1 MCHHPRPIRRFTTL
15 LLLLSCSTCNQ
26 VEKLVVVS
34 CWWWYRRG
42 QVHYIYPLLA
52 APTDA
57 WLIFIRFR
65 SNNLWTCYSKMRLFI
80 LLKKK
85 EQRIIHLELN
95 YTENFNLWRI
105 VEYEWRSLSVI
116 HSRFLQDDSS
126 LSLFPGS
133 GSITKQ
139 VWAQASSA
147 TFSRFSPSNRYM
159 HNGETANASI
169 MKQWNS

>member
-1 MCHHPRPIRRFTTL
+1 MLMMIPTGPGTL
-15 LLLLSCSTCNQ
+15 
-26 VEKLVVVS
+26 
-34 CWWWYRRG
+34 
-42 QVHYIYPLLA
+42 YIYPLLA

-65 SNNLWTCYSKMRLFI
+65 SNNLWTCYSKMRLFK

-85 EQRIIHLELN
+85 KR
-95 YTENFNLWRI
+95 TENYSSWIKLYRKFQPLTHRRI
-105 VEYEWRSLSVI
+105 RMTISLSVI

>member
-65 SNNLWTCYSKMRLFI
+65 SNNLWTCYSKMRLFK

-85 EQRIIHLELN
+85 KR
-95 YTENFNLWRI
+95 TENYSSWIKLYRKFQPLTHRRI
-105 VEYEWRSLSVI
+105 RMTISLGHPLPISPR
-116 HSRFLQDDSS
+116 RFLS
-126 LSLFPGS
+126 LSL
-133 GSITKQ
+133 
-139 VWAQASSA
+139 
-147 TFSRFSPSNRYM
+147 SRFWFN
-159 HNGETANASI
+159 NEASLSAS
-169 MKQWNS
+169 QQRHVFTLQPLQ

>member
-1 MCHHPRPIRRFTTL
+1 MLMMIPTGPGTL
-15 LLLLSCSTCNQ
+15 
-26 VEKLVVVS
+26 
-34 CWWWYRRG
+34 
-42 QVHYIYPLLA
+42 YIYPLLT

-65 SNNLWTCYSKMRLFI
+65 SNNLWTCYSKMRLFK

-85 EQRIIHLELN
+85 KR
-95 YTENFNLWRI
+95 TENYSSWIKLYRKFQPLTHRRI
-105 VEYEWRSLSVI
+105 RMTISLSVI